1 MNCFVKSQIKLK
13 NQLYE
18 IYTKYGYKCVDYL
31 RLEEAIIA
39 KIKKKDYH
47 NILASKINDPKI
59 RCKAYWSILKI
70 FYNSKKIPVVPS
82 FLTNNE
88 DESKPLQ

>member
-1 MNCFVKSQIKLK
+1 MIRKL
-13 NQLYE
+13 
-18 IYTKYGYKCVDYL
+18 D
-31 RLEEAIIA
+31 A
-39 KIKKKDYH
+39 K
-47 NILASKINDPKI
+47 
-59 RCKAYWSILKI
+59 RTGQ